1 MTEHS
6 QPLPY
11 RFPFSL
17 ISTVLLTVAYTAHY
31 LVVVDFNLL
40 LWGLK
45 ILPLA
50 LFLPK
55 LAQHHTRAHQ
65 WMGFLILFYVLDGV
79 LIAAHPQAGIW
90 QLSSGILITGLALTV
105 YSSVI
110 VHAYQKKKT
119 LRRQTISQSVDK
131 Q

>member
-1 MTEHS
+1 MTAHS
-6 QPLPY
+6 KKP
-11 RFPFSL
+11 PFSL
-17 ISTVLLTVAYTAHY
+17 ISTAFLIAAYTAHY
-31 LVVVDFNLL
+31 LLVVDFNLL

-55 LAQHHTRAHQ
+55 LAQQHTRAHQ

-79 LIAAHPQAGIW
+79 LIAAHPLAGPW
-90 QLSSGILITGLALTV
+90 QLSSGILITGLSLIV

-110 VHAYQKKKT
+110 VHAYRKKKAS
-119 LRRQTISQSVDK
+119 RRQASSQVVDK